1 MTTAPIQTEPGVLE
15 RIARGDSDAVRDAIE
30 QFGALVWS
38 LAGRVCRDRAE
49 AEDAVQDVF
58 ISLWRSAH
66 RYDPAIGT
74 ETTFV
79 AVIARRRLIDRLRS
93 RTRRDEPAALH
104 DNIGETIPDSAE
116 ISDEA
121 RLAAAVFNEELSA
134 DQQRVLR
141 LAIYESKTHEEIAR
155 ILDMPL
161 GTVKTHARRG
171 MIRLRDALE
180 RRRAAGVGVGS

>member
-15 RIARGDSDAVRDAIE
+15 RIARGDPDAVREAIE

-58 ISLWRSAH
+58 ISIWRSAH
-66 RYDPAIGT
+66 RYNPEVGS

-93 RTRRDEPAALH
+93 RTRRDEPTELH
-104 DNIGETIPDSAE
+104 DNVGLSVPDSTE
-116 ISDEA
+116 TSDEA
-121 RLAAAVFNEELSA
+121 RFAAAAFNEELSA

-141 LAIYESKTHEEIAR
+141 LAIYEGKTHEEIAR
-155 ILDMPL
+155 ILEMPL

-171 MIRLRDALE
+171 MIRLRDAIE
-180 RRRAAGVGVGS
+180 RRRSAGVGAGS